1 MAFSPGQ
8 NVVYSTDSESFPGQV
23 WGIRV
28 SGQYIV
34 NVPELNKCV
43 VANDWSLV
51 GR

>member
-1 MAFSPGQ
+1 MFSPGQ
-8 NVVYSTDSESFPGQV
+8 DVVFSTDSESFPGQV
-23 WGIRV
+23 WGVRV

-43 VANDWSLV
+43 VANSESLS